1 MTYLHTNPQLIHL
14 HKTAKEEIDAVDDV
28 ATLSRQRIAE
38 LRRGI
43 PFVIRASVGQ
53 HILDHLDEI
62 VTQKETSSGMLNTLH
77 MSIRSFRIILQG
89 NVFVLMHTHPVTI
102 IMYLLGDDR
111 RRSRYRRGTM

>member
-1 MTYLHTNPQLIHL
+1 MTYLHANPQLVHL

-38 LRRGI
+38 LKRGI

-62 VTQKETSSGMLNTLH
+62 VTQKETSSGMLNTLAH
-77 MSIRSFRIILQG
+77 VNKVLQDHLAG
-89 NVFVLMHTHPVTI
+89 ERLCLDAHASC
-102 IMYLLGDDR
+102 DDHHVPTR
-111 RRSRYRRGTM
+111 